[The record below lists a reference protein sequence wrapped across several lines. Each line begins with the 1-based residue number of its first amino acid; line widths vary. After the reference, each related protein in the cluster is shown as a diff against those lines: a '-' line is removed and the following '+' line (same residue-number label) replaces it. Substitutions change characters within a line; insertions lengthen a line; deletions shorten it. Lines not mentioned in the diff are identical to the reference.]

1 VVASG
6 SVSGNVVTLKL
17 KAPSTAKKIAY
28 INENNWSQNKL
39 IFGANGIAALT
50 FADVEI
56 GTGR

>member
-1 VVASG
+1 
-6 SVSGNVVTLKL
+6 VTL
-17 KAPSTAKKIAY
+17 
-28 INENNWSQNKL
+28 NENNWNQNKL

>member
-1 VVASG
+1 
-6 SVSGNVVTLKL
+6 VVTLKL
-17 KAPSTAKKIAY
+17 KAPSTAKKITY
-28 INENNWSQNKL
+28 INENKWGQDKL